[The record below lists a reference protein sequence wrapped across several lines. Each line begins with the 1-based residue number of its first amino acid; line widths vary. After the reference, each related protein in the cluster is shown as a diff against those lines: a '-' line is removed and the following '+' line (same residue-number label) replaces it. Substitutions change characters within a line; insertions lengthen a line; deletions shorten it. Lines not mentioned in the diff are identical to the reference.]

1 MAEKKSV
8 KSMTVT
14 KSPEI
19 LASETLLAVV
29 MSDTI
34 QQAADKL
41 GISRQMV
48 HERINK
54 YDLTEK
60 IKDLKQNA
68 IVELHLGTTKAAQ
81 KLVSLLDSQDEKVVK
96 AASDSILD
104 RVGLTKADNNE
115 QKGNTFNFI
124 KADNANFNAGKY
136 VD

>member
-1 MAEKKSV
+1 MDKKKNV
-8 KSMTVT
+8 KRMTVT
-14 KSPEI
+14 KSPEV

-29 MSDTI
+29 MSDTV

-48 HERINK
+48 HERINR
-54 YDLTEK
+54 YDLKDK
-60 IKDLKQNA
+60 IAALKEQA

-81 KLVSLLDSQDEKVVK
+81 KLVGLLDSEDEKVVK

-104 RVGLTKADNNE
+104 RVGLTKADKDSDANKPNIFIN
-115 QKGNTFNFI
+115 GNATFNA
-124 KADNANFNAGKY
+124 KKY